1 MGIYLKQVGG
11 QLMSPDLEPV
21 ILRRRSQRTISDVV
35 KFLACKN
42 AQVDRFNMQAGPRS
56 QILDITFSQVTGD

>member
-42 AQVDRFNMQAGPRS
+42 AQVDRFNM
-56 QILDITFSQVTGD
+56 